1 MKIVTSLF
9 VLFAS
14 LESAIIEGVL
24 KVLLIIELT
33 TDLGKSFHETNFL
46 MFISHSNLSVE
57 QIQEARV
64 TGLLIHAVWYVQ
76 CTKLVKLTYRPVFM
90 SFRKFIIPW
99 GTSFWNLSTAK
110 CKLLTNLLPYQYVC
124 VSLSIM
130 CHQESVYKT

>member
-57 QIQEARV
+57 QIQETRV
-64 TGLLIHAVWYVQ
+64 TGLLIHAV
-76 CTKLVKLTYRPVFM
+76 
-90 SFRKFIIPW
+90 
-99 GTSFWNLSTAK
+99 
-110 CKLLTNLLPYQYVC
+110 
-124 VSLSIM
+124 
-130 CHQESVYKT
+130 

>member
-24 KVLLIIELT
+24 KVLFIIELT

-57 QIQEARV
+57 QIQEAHV
-64 TGLLIHAVWYVQ
+64 TGLLIHAV
-76 CTKLVKLTYRPVFM
+76 
-90 SFRKFIIPW
+90 
-99 GTSFWNLSTAK
+99 
-110 CKLLTNLLPYQYVC
+110 
-124 VSLSIM
+124 
-130 CHQESVYKT
+130 